1 MLKKLLS
8 IGLVT
13 VMALSLTACGGQK
26 KTDDKAKAAAGA
38 VKWPKNVQIVAP
50 YSAGGDTDF
59 NARLFA
65 QKLTKKLGAN
75 FVVTNVSGNGG
86 STGSRQVKDAKK
98 DGSMILFNHTGF
110 VVNESSKA
118 ADFGFKDFAFAAV
131 VAENPGNVIV
141 VNKSLGINSLA
152 ELKKYC
158 DANPNKLKIGVT
170 TGATSFA
177 VTSQLLKAGFKL
189 KMVDAGAAADRLT
202 ALLGNHVDVVF
213 SPYGGVKD
221 YVKKGDMV
229 PLAMDGKNDLVVPEQ
244 KINVKNIVH
253 QGYDAY
259 VPFYYFF
266 AFPKGTDPKMI
277 EAFNAACKDIVEN
290 DKDYQD
296 KIYKT
301 YFQKPFFKAGK
312 DGLAI
317 YEDYQQKVLK
327 NIEFAKVGKNG

>member
-1 MLKKLLS
+1 MLKKLIS
-8 IGLVT
+8 AGLVA

-26 KTDDKAKAAAGA
+26 KADDKTKAATG
-38 VKWPKNVQIVAP
+38 VKWPKNVQIIVP
-50 YSAGGDTDF
+50 YGAGGDTDF

-65 QKLTKKLGAN
+65 QKLSKKLGSN
-75 FVVTNVSGNGG
+75 FVISNVNGNGG

-98 DGSMILFNHTGF
+98 DGSMILFNHTAF

-118 ADFGFKDFAFAAV
+118 ADFGFKDFDFAAV
-131 VAENPGNVIV
+131 VAANPGNVIV

-152 ELKKYC
+152 DLKKYSE
-158 DANPNKLKIGVT
+158 ANPDKLKIAVQ
-170 TGATSFA
+170 TGATSYVIA
-177 VTSQLLKAGFKL
+177 AQLVKAGFKL

-202 ALLGNHVDVVF
+202 ALLGNHVDIIF

-221 YVKKGDMV
+221 YIKKGDMV
-229 PLAMDGKNDLVVPEQ
+229 PLAMDGENDLVIPEQ
-244 KINVKNIVH
+244 NINVKNIVH
-253 QGYDAY
+253 QGTDAY

-277 EAFNAACKDIVEN
+277 EAFNAACKDIVDN

-317 YEDYQQKVLK
+317 YENYQQKVLK
-327 NIEFAKVGKNG
+327 NIEFAKVNKNS